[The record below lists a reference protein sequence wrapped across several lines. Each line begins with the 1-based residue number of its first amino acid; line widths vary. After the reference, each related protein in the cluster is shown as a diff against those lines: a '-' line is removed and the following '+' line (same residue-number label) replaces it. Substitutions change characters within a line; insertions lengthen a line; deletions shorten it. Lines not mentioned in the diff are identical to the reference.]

1 MKISGRTIKR
11 RLYGLRNLPAD
22 LKRARY
28 FRGHGV
34 HSPFVYAI
42 VRQVFMRSTLIAK
55 SDTALF
61 DALTDRGISARRAVQ
76 LQNIMIHCGY
86 TSFGIDCADDDT
98 MRYDFAV
105 ATLDVPAERLEA
117 MAAKALA
124 EGATLCIMSPWY
136 DRRRDEACR
145 AIIAKHRCTDIDNRG
160 YLLLFNNYLPKQ
172 SFRL

>member
-86 TSFGIDCADDDT
+86 TSFGIDCAD
-98 MRYDFAV
+98 
-105 ATLDVPAERLEA
+105 VPAERLEA
-117 MAAKALA
+117 MAAKASA

>member
-11 RLYGLRNLPAD
+11 RLYGLRNLPTD

-42 VRQVFMRSTLIAK
+42 VRQVFMRSAPIDGDNALY
-55 SDTALF
+55 TALKS
-61 DALTDRGISARRAVQ
+61 RGISERRAVQ
-76 LQNIMIHCGY
+76 LQNLMIHCGY

-98 MRYDFAV
+98 ARHDFTV
-105 ATLDVPAERLEA
+105 ATLAVASERLGA
-117 MAAKALA
+117 MAAKAEA
-124 EGATLCIMSPWY
+124 DGSTLCIMSPWY
-136 DRRRDEACR
+136 DRMRDKACR

>member
-11 RLYGLRNLPAD
+11 RLYGLRNLPTD

-42 VRQVFMRSTLIAK
+42 VRQVFMRSTLIPDC
-55 SDTALF
+55 DTALYT
-61 DALTDRGISARRAVQ
+61 ALTDRGISVRRAIQ

-86 TSFGIDCADDDT
+86 TSFGIDCADDDKT
-98 MRYDFAV
+98 RYDLIV
-105 ATLDVPAERLEA
+105 ATLAVPAEHLKK
-117 MAAKALA
+117 MAVRASAD
-124 EGATLCIMSPWY
+124 GTTLCIMSPWY
-136 DRRRDEACR
+136 DRRRDETCR
-145 AIIAKHRCTDIDNRG
+145 AIIAKHVCTDIDNRG